1 MAKDFLNVI
10 ERALMMG
17 VSDTVNKLIENTTDM
32 SHSHVDKY
40 NVHVFGE
47 FPEVSDLKFP
57 AVVVEHTGSGFE
69 EQFMGQD
76 VSLGTVSGTGET
88 YGASYTLHIIIDKES
103 YVKVFPAS
111 AGVTGKKYTSTSLGG
126 ITVQNDSYIN
136 AITDGML
143 TTETVLEVP
152 TITSGDTT
160 LAVENLIRVGHEVM
174 KITGIKDTAGDGNY
188 TPAEL
193 TVIREFEGSSAINY
207 SQGSGISL
215 VTPSTATDVI
225 YRQRRLLNWLM
236 LNVANAVMDINFDV
250 YEEEDTQVIERHLNS
265 WQSVGFI
272 PDLQWYGASADFTI
286 TFTNIR

>member
-17 VSDTVNKLIENTTDM
+17 VSDTVNRLIDNTTDM
-32 SHSHVDKY
+32 AHSHVDKY

-57 AVVVEHTGSGFE
+57 AIVVEHTGSGFE

-111 AGVTGKKYTSTSLGG
+111 AGVTGKKFTHTALSG

-143 TTETVLEVP
+143 TTETILKVP

-160 LAVENLIRVGHEVM
+160 LVVDDLIRIGHEVM
-174 KITGIKDTAGDGNY
+174 KITDIKDTDGDGNF

-193 TVIREFEGSSAINY
+193 TVIREFEGTSAINY
-207 SQGSGISL
+207 AQGSGINIIS
-215 VTPSTATDVI
+215 PSTATDVI

-236 LNVANAVMDINFDV
+236 LNVALSLIN
-250 YEEEDTQVIERHLNS
+250 I
-265 WQSVGFI
+265 
-272 PDLQWYGASADFTI
+272 
-286 TFTNIR
+286 